1 MKQVI
6 LICLVSCLV
15 LESQAEETNSS
26 PSADYI
32 GDRND
37 LVEERAYYG
46 NPYYSVRPPQA
57 AAGPGGP
64 IPAAPRGGYSPA
76 APPPVAAVPV
86 YGYKYQV
93 TAPPLYKGHTP
104 TNFGHKEERNGYQT
118 QGLYYVL
125 LPDGRLQKV
134 AYTVDK
140 DSGYVAHV
148 SYEGTAQY
156 PPPAPP
162 APYAQQAAH
171 SAQYTQQAAH
181 SAQYAQQAAHSAQY
195 AQQAAS
201 SAQYAQQAA
210 SSAQYAQQ
218 AARYSQA
225 AAQYGPGGPRFSGS
239 SNQAVPASSFIHET
253 VAPVNLDP
261 VYYED
266 VAKNNNQFL

>member
-1 MKQVI
+1 MKQEI

-46 NPYYSVRPPQA
+46 NPYYLVRPPQA
-57 AAGPGGP
+57 AAGP

-171 SAQYTQQAAH
+171 SAQY
-181 SAQYAQQAAHSAQY
+181 AQQAAHSAQY

-266 VAKNNNQFL
+266 VAKNNNQFLWYWKIF